1 VIDAINL
8 YFGGALFDTCEK
20 FFAYYA
26 FTEKMKTHHVPEDIL
41 LKGISFTNLH
51 NIAVVKSEGIV
62 FNPKLTNVFDSDII
76 SEIVDFSKNPAAD
89 LGHFF
94 DERVIIQYTGFWEG
108 LSDGKPNEDPYSHAA
123 CLAKYKGELFLL
135 DCAENGAIN
144 LTRDPELTRSFLH
157 TLEYINMFEVEELR
171 PDPSVVEAIGSVFD
185 RIYNGEPSRIRGG
198 YKRVSGAT
206 KKRLHKTDRAQ
217 SAVAEHKPRGK
228 QASQS
233 TLPRTK

>member
-1 VIDAINL
+1 MESL
-8 YFGGALFDTCEK
+8 
-20 FFAYYA
+20 
-26 FTEKMKTHHVPEDIL
+26 MKT
-41 LKGISFTNLH
+41 
-51 NIAVVKSEGIV
+51 
-62 FNPKLTNVFDSDII
+62 
-76 SEIVDFSKNPAAD
+76 
-89 LGHFF
+89 
-94 DERVIIQYTGFWEG
+94 
-108 LSDGKPNEDPYSHAA
+108 PYSHAA

-171 PDPSVVEAIGSVFD
+171 PDPSVVEALGSVFD

-206 KKRLHKTDRAQ
+206 RKRLHKTDRAQ